1 METMETIVDEPQWLR
16 TGSWIGCPLLGA
28 ALGWFLQSISG
39 WVASLSWVPFKGP
52 FQLVSD
58 IPQPWGSVTG
68 IAVGVVLGLLFAG
81 VWAHERLI
89 VKVTP
94 LRITLTIKGR
104 TRAYEAK
111 LQAVFL
117 DGKELVLLAAD
128 GRELA
133 REKGDVDRQAVAK
146 AFTEH
151 GYPWHDEPP
160 AVK

>member
-1 METMETIVDEPQWLR
+1 METIVDEPQWLR
-16 TGSWIGCPLLGA
+16 TASWVGCPLVGA
-28 ALGWFLQSISG
+28 GLGWFLQSISG

-58 IPQPWGSVTG
+58 MPSPWGIVTG
-68 IAVGVVLGLLFAG
+68 VGLGLVLGLAFAA

-94 LRITLTIKGR
+94 TRITLTTKGR
-104 TRAYEAK
+104 SRAYEAK
-111 LQAVFL
+111 LQAVFF
-117 DGKELVLLAAD
+117 DAKELVLLASD
-128 GRELA
+128 GRELV
-133 REKGDVDRQAVAK
+133 RQKSDVDREAVAK

-151 GYPWHDEPP
+151 GYPWHAEPP